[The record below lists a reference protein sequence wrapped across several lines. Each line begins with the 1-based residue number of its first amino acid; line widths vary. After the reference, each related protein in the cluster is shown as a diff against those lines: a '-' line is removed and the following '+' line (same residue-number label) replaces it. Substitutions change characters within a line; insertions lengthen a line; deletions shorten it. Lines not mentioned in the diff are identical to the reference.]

1 MRYIFARGK
10 VAIRLLL
17 CLGLTGCPAPSVP
30 SARSLQTTQANRLS
44 FPFPHGIV
52 VYVNPL
58 NCKLGAEEIEGLTA
72 LDSLRG
78 VSILVVLVTPSMVD
92 TLALDEIRMRLN
104 LPTPSRL
111 GTVREVERFEAV
123 VGTATPIVVVVRS
136 GAAKAILLGDLAPSR
151 NTARAMFTRG
161 TA

>member
-1 MRYIFARGK
+1 
-10 VAIRLLL
+10 
-17 CLGLTGCPAPSVP
+17 
-30 SARSLQTTQANRLS
+30 
-44 FPFPHGIV
+44 
-52 VYVNPL
+52 VNPL

-78 VSILVVLVTPSMVD
+78 ISILVVLVMPSMVD

-104 LPTPSRL
+104 LLTPSRL

-136 GAAKAILLGDLAPSR
+136 GAAKAILLGDLAPSL